1 MRRRWLRSPSV
12 YSSLFAFELQIYS
25 SISGRS
31 AGCGCIISPTKVTVG
46 SMRQSVRGANGKW
59 QQISQ
64 SDDALSG
71 IVGKSPVRKL
81 VLAVC
86 EPNAQGVRSR
96 ERHSSHCCDSYSCP
110 HSWPL
115 CLWPIKIKFQNFKM
129 FQIVCNWWQ
138 FNCCPDSCFHLGTS
152 IIIRDLERADMGVL

>member
-1 MRRRWLRSPSV
+1 MARSTR
-12 YSSLFAFELQIYS
+12 LAILIKIIC

-86 EPNAQGVRSR
+86 EPNAQGVRS
-96 ERHSSHCCDSYSCP
+96 
-110 HSWPL
+110 
-115 CLWPIKIKFQNFKM
+115 FK
-129 FQIVCNWWQ
+129 
-138 FNCCPDSCFHLGTS
+138 GTT
-152 IIIRDLERADMGVL
+152 LVTLL